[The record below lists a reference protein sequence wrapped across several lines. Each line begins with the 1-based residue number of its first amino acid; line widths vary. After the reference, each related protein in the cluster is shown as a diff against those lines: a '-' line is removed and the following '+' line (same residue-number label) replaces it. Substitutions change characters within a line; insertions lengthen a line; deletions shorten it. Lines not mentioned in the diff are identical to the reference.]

1 MESVIEPEKIKSW
14 PEQTQPAEAAN
25 MQSQKKGV
33 TGAWKKGENRKGSAA
48 ASAAPTKHV
57 SRVWPKF

>member
-1 MESVIEPEKIKSW
+1 
-14 PEQTQPAEAAN
+14 

-33 TGAWKKGENRKGSAA
+33 TGAWKKGENRGGSAA
-48 ASAAPTKHV
+48 TSAAPTKHV